1 VLLES
6 CAIAML
12 GGFAGLGSAWLII
25 ASGNPVPG
33 LLPVFYL
40 PVGSLVAGVLLAVA
54 LGIVAGVLPAWQAM
68 RLHISEALRR
78 VG

>member
-1 VLLES
+1 
-6 CAIAML
+6 ML
-12 GGFAGLGSAWLII
+12 GGFAGLGGAWLII

-40 PVGSLVAGVLLAVA
+40 PAGSLVSGALLAVA

-68 RLHISEALRR
+68 RMQISEALRR
-78 VG
+78 AG